1 MSAENI
7 AVIFRNNSSAD
18 GIELALR
25 EQGVPSVRKESVSFF
40 DSLEVR
46 AFCAMMALIINPK
59 DIMAFMS
66 LLEYSKGVGSA
77 LSKEIFDSLLKL
89 GGGDLIKGFLEPDL
103 SINLQKA
110 HKKNAQLG
118 LFDDIEVLASPKRF
132 DLQSEFNS
140 HPILTLPKINEFG
153 AKNLEKLYHFIK
165 KARQIRVS
173 SEFVECILQNEFFKE
188 ICEILATKRATNKA
202 TLKVDLTRKDENLEK
217 IVRKMAVL
225 KELTKD
231 YSDIYKYYNFLTLG
245 ANEMSNGKG
254 VNLLS
259 IHASKGLEFELVF
272 VVDLAQNRFPNSK
285 LMAMGGS
292 LEEERRLFYVA
303 VTRAKNTLILS
314 YAKYDKIK
322 KAHYKPSCFLVEAG
336 LCKE

>member
-1 MSAENI
+1 M
-7 AVIFRNNSSAD
+7 
-18 GIELALR
+18 
-25 EQGVPSVRKESVSFF
+25 
-40 DSLEVR
+40 
-46 AFCAMMALIINPK
+46 
-59 DIMAFMS
+59 
-66 LLEYSKGVGSA
+66 
-77 LSKEIFDSLLKL
+77 
-89 GGGDLIKGFLEPDL
+89 
-103 SINLQKA
+103 
-110 HKKNAQLG
+110 
-118 LFDDIEVLASPKRF
+118 
-132 DLQSEFNS
+132 
-140 HPILTLPKINEFG
+140 
-153 AKNLEKLYHFIK
+153 
-165 KARQIRVS
+165 
-173 SEFVECILQNEFFKE
+173 QNEFFKE

-202 TLKVDLTRKDENLEK
+202 TLKVDLARKSEKLESIMYSINL
-217 IVRKMAVL
+217 L
-225 KELTKD
+225 KERTKD
-231 YSDIYKYYNFLTLG
+231 YADIYKFYNFLTLD

-272 VVDLAQNRFPNSK
+272 VIDLAQNRFPNSK